1 MAGTL
6 RGCRAVWAPV
16 CAVLLL
22 GVGAGAATANAA
34 HKKHGKKGAPATA
47 AAATAAPAAPTTAAP
62 ADAPAAVPLPASPPR
77 PMGPPPLRLAAL
89 LLRAEGGGVDATV
102 SDSLTEVLITTLAST
117 GRFDLVGKEEVKAL
131 LKVDD
136 EMRALECIAS
146 AACLGALATH
156 LHVSKALVGTVGRD
170 KGAFLVNLTL
180 VNLLTGETEQNLFLK
195 VEGDVA
201 ALSDKLAA
209 VAVAAATPRP
219 PPGTV
224 AVTADVGGAEVLVDD
239 ASVGKAPARKAGL
252 AAGVHKVKVVK
263 PGYFDWTADVPVAA
277 GAEVAVSAAL
287 KVDPSYEPYKSRPS
301 LRVATVVAAAFA
313 VAAGGAAGALSYL
326 AVQREHRAEASTKM
340 AEAFRDAG
348 SAKDFA
354 LGANIGFGVA
364 GAALVTAVVLAIVF
378 KDDVFGLSKEAKA
391 PAAHV
396 AVAPWPGG
404 GAAGLEVAW

>member
-22 GVGAGAATANAA
+22 GAFTGAAPAQAA
-34 HKKHGKKGAPATA
+34 HKKHTGGKKGAPPVATTTA
-47 AAATAAPAAPTTAAP
+47 APDTAPAAPP
-62 ADAPAAVPLPASPPR
+62 PAAEPR
-77 PMGPPPLRLAAL
+77 PEGPPPLRLAAL

-156 LHVSKALVGTVGRD
+156 LHVAKALVGTVGRD
-170 KGAFLVNLTL
+170 KGAYLVNLTL

-195 VEGDVA
+195 VEGDIA
-201 ALSDKLAA
+201 ALSDKLSA
-209 VAVAAATPRP
+209 VAVGAATPRP
-219 PPGTV
+219 SPGTV
-224 AVTADVGGAEVLVDD
+224 AVSADVGGAEVLVDD

-252 AAGVHKVKVVK
+252 TAGVHKVKVVK

-277 GAEVAVSAAL
+277 GAEVAVAASL

-301 LRVATVVAAAFA
+301 FRVAAA
-313 VAAGGAAGALSYL
+313 VAAGFAVAGGGAAGTLSYL
-326 AVQREHRAEASTKM
+326 AVRREHRAEGSTEM
-340 AEAFRDAG
+340 ATAFGDAG
-348 SAKDFA
+348 SARDFA
-354 LGANIGFGVA
+354 LGANIAFGVA
-364 GAALVTAVVLAIVF
+364 GAALVTAVILAIVF
-378 KDDVFGLSKEAKA
+378 KDDVFGLSKEAKDTKA

-396 AVAPWPGG
+396 GLAPLSGG
-404 GAAGLEVAW
+404 GAAAVEVAW